1 MIWPLLHVSKWP
13 IRMIGPDSLLLVVS
27 QYLPVLHLSH
37 LCCLL
42 MGGLFASFVA
52 ECIWA
57 CLLLLASGKFFQM
70 ISALFMWVESIVG
83 PSTEIFICWWFEQSE
98 KKSSLIANLW
108 PHHFTENLW
117 VHFMHNGESLGG
129 DCALSY
135 RVREHSYLTT
145 FVSPCFPHGCQS
157 KQLVY
162 NVDWAGCQMSNNAN
176 VKIWGK
182 FVQDFCPNIV
192 QLQHSP
198 TLCSCDT
205 GTIPKC
211 LFFCT

>member
-1 MIWPLLHVSKWP
+1 MGRK
-13 IRMIGPDSLLLVVS
+13 LLLVL
-27 QYLPVLHLSH
+27 QPR
-37 LCCLL
+37 
-42 MGGLFASFVA
+42 F
-52 ECIWA
+52 
-57 CLLLLASGKFFQM
+57 
-70 ISALFMWVESIVG
+70 
-83 PSTEIFICWWFEQSE
+83 FICWWFEQSE

-108 PHHFTENLW
+108 PYHFTENLW

-129 DCALSY
+129 DFTLSY
-135 RVREHSYLTT
+135 RVRKHSYLTT

-157 KQLVY
+157 KTISMQCRLSRLS
-162 NVDWAGCQMSNNAN
+162 NVHHAN

-198 TLCSCDT
+198 TLCPCDT

-211 LFFCT
+211 LFFAHNFFSFTFKEWITKCLIPKCLFAHGFFSLTFKRRLLLNP